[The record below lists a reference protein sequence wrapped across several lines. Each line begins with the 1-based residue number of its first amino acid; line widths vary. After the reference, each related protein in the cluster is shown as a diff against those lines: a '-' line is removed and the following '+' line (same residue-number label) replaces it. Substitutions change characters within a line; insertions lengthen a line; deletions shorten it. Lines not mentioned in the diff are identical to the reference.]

1 MRIFVAILKCTVAF
15 ASGAAYVFTD
25 VRDNGWVE
33 GILSGTRI
41 CLLNCTESFCVYKE
55 VAPSPISHHKY
66 NNYNVYLNMI
76 NWPGLLTL
84 IHSIE

>member
-1 MRIFVAILKCTVAF
+1 MILKCTVAF

-41 CLLNCTESFCVYKE
+41 CQLNCNESFVCMKKL
-55 VAPSPISHHKY
+55 H
-66 NNYNVYLNMI
+66 
-76 NWPGLLTL
+76 
-84 IHSIE
+84 